1 MGTGSK
7 AGGDTHEA
15 PWGHSWPAKLQ
26 GLIGEGRQGGWWGEG
41 GREGGGASVAACLHV
56 TKPHAPSSPLTP
68 GRMLRRRA
76 AAPLY
81 HALLLV

>member
-41 GREGGGASVAACLHV
+41 GREGGREGWRGGGRREGGRE
-56 TKPHAPSSPLTP
+56 SSIDMYNND
-68 GRMLRRRA
+68 GGQ
-76 AAPLY
+76 
-81 HALLLV
+81 